1 MKKANA
7 PRAEEQAA
15 KNYILEYYQAITD
28 GSVTVG
34 HWIREW
40 YRMIVTGVQE
50 RRWVFS
56 QKKALMAIRFIQTFC
71 RHHEGELAPGR
82 IRLELW
88 QKAMISVIFGIVDE
102 DGIRVFREIFILIGR
117 KNGKTLLAA
126 AINALIM
133 YLDPDYGKRIYM
145 VAPKLD
151 QARLCFNALYQMIL
165 KEPELAEITQK
176 RRTDLY
182 IAETNTS
189 AQPIAFSE
197 KKSDGLN
204 PSAATCDEIG
214 AWQGEQGLRQYEV
227 LKSALGA
234 RKQPMLVDIT
244 TAGYVQDGIY
254 DELIKRS
261 TAVINGTSRET
272 RLAPFLYMIDD
283 QEKWNDINELAKAN
297 PNMGVSVTVDFFLE
311 EIAVAEQSLSKKA
324 EFLTKYCNIK
334 QNATT
339 AWFTAADVNKCF
351 SGGYLPGWKRQGVGI
366 GSIEYA
372 EALVDKLE
380 KNLKADAGELVNTAG
395 AIKTAEKE
403 PNRLT
408 LEDFRH
414 TYALAGI
421 DLSMTTDLTAVVIL
435 IQKGDTV
442 WFFTRFYMPRNK
454 LEEATARDGIPYSK
468 YVEQGYLILSGE
480 NVVDYHDVE
489 NFYTDL
495 VRKYE
500 ILPQKNG
507 YDRFSAA
514 FLIQDLEGMG
524 FHMESVSQGSNLTG
538 VIIDVEGMIKDGT
551 LKSAEDNNLMKIH
564 MMDSALKYDE
574 TNRRRLVKVSS
585 TAHIDGM
592 AALLDAMTMRRNY
605 YTQMEQLLR
614 NERG

>member
-1 MKKANA
+1 MKKTAA
-7 PRAEEQAA
+7 PLAEEQAA

-40 YRMIVTGVQE
+40 YKQIIDGLQE
-50 RRWVFS
+50 RRYMFN
-56 QKKALMAIRFIQTFC
+56 QKKANMAIRFIQTFC
-71 RHHEGELAPGR
+71 RHHEGALAPGR
-82 IRLELW
+82 IKLELW

-102 DGIRVFREIFILIGR
+102 DGVRVFREVLIVMGR
-117 KNGKTLLAA
+117 KNGKTLLSACMM
-126 AINALIM
+126 ALIM
-133 YLDPDYGKRIYM
+133 YLDPDYGKRVYT
-145 VAPKLD
+145 VATRRD
-151 QARLCFNALYQMIL
+151 QARLSFDALFQMIQ
-165 KEPELAEITQK
+165 KEPELAEMTQK

-182 IAETNTS
+182 IEETNNS
-189 AQPIAFSE
+189 AMPIAFSE

-204 PSAATCDEIG
+204 PSAVVCDELG
-214 AWQGEQGLRQYEV
+214 AWSGEQGNKQYMV
-227 LKSALGA
+227 MRSALGA
-234 RKQPMLVDIT
+234 RKQPLLISIT
-244 TAGYVQDGIY
+244 TAGYVNDGIY
-254 DELIKRS
+254 DEMIRRS

-283 QEKWNDINELAKAN
+283 AEKWNDINEIQKAN
-297 PNMGVSVTVDFFLE
+297 PNLGVSLTVDNILE
-311 EIAVAEQSLSKKA
+311 DLAAAEQSLSQAA
-324 EFLTKYCNIK
+324 EFKTKVCNLR
-334 QNATT
+334 QNAST
-339 AWFTAADVNKCF
+339 AWLTAQDVNKCF
-351 SGGYLPGWKRQGVGI
+351 SDTGK
-366 GSIEYA
+366 
-372 EALVDKLE
+372 
-380 KNLKADAGELVNTAG
+380 
-395 AIKTAEKE
+395 
-403 PNRLT
+403 T
-408 LEDFRH
+408 LEDMRH
-414 TYALAGI
+414 TYGLMGI
-421 DLSMTTDLTAVVIL
+421 DLSVTIDLTAVVL
-435 IQKGDTV
+435 LVQKGDTV
-442 WFFTRFYMPRNK
+442 WFFTRFYMPKNK

-480 NVVDYHDVE
+480 NVVDYHAVE
-489 NFYTDL
+489 NFYTDQ

>member
-1 MKKANA
+1 MKKKTGGGSG
-7 PRAEEQAA
+7 AEVPTA

-40 YRMIVTGVQE
+40 YRLIVNGLQE

-82 IRLELW
+82 IRMELW

-102 DGIRVFREIFILIGR
+102 DGVRVFREIFILIGR

-283 QEKWNDINELAKAN
+283 ESKWDDINELAKAN

-339 AWFTAADVNKCF
+339 AWLTAQDVNKVF
-351 SGGYLPGWKRQGVGI
+351 SDTGK
-366 GSIEYA
+366 
-372 EALVDKLE
+372 
-380 KNLKADAGELVNTAG
+380 
-395 AIKTAEKE
+395 
-403 PNRLT
+403 T

-421 DLSMTTDLTAVVIL
+421 DLSMTTDLTAVVLL

-442 WFFTRFYMPRNK
+442 WFFTRFYMPKNK
-454 LEEATARDGIPYSK
+454 VEENTARDGIPYRK
-468 YVEQGYLILSGE
+468 YIEQGYLIESGE

-489 NFYTDL
+489 QFYQDL

-507 YDRFSAA
+507 YDRYSAA
-514 FLIQDLEGMG
+514 FLIQNLEGMG
-524 FHMESVSQGSNLTG
+524 FQMESVSQGSNLTG

-551 LKSAEDNNLMKIH
+551 LKSAEDNTLMKIH

-592 AALLDAMTMRRNY
+592 AALLDGMTMRRNY
-605 YTQMEQLLR
+605 YTEMEHLLR
-614 NERG
+614 NERGKRDGTD

>member
-1 MKKANA
+1 MNKKTGGGSGAAA
-7 PRAEEQAA
+7 PEG

-34 HWIREW
+34 NWTRKW
-40 YRMIVTGVQE
+40 YRLIIQNLQD
-50 RRWVFS
+50 RLYAFN
-56 QKKALMAIRFIQTFC
+56 QKKANMNIRFIQTFC
-71 RHHEGELAPGR
+71 RHHEGALAPGR
-82 IRLELW
+82 IKLELW

-102 DGIRVFREIFILIGR
+102 DGNRWYREILIVIAR

-126 AINALIM
+126 AINAAVM
-133 YLDPDYGKRIYM
+133 FLDPDYGKRLYM
-145 VAPKLD
+145 VAQRLD
-151 QARLCFNALYQMIL
+151 QARLCFNALFQMIQ

-182 IAETNTS
+182 VAETNTS
-189 AQPIAFSE
+189 AQPLAFSE

-204 PSAATCDEIG
+204 PSVVTCDELG

-227 LKSALGA
+227 MKSALGA
-234 RKQPMLVDIT
+234 RKQPMLVGIT
-244 TAGYVQDGIY
+244 TPGYVSDGIY

-283 QEKWNDINELAKAN
+283 QSKWNDINELAKSN
-297 PNMGVSVTVDFFLE
+297 PNLGVSVTVDFFLE
-311 EIAVAEQSLSKKA
+311 EIAAAEQSLSRLA
-324 EFLTKYCNIK
+324 EFKTKYCCVR
-334 QNATT
+334 QNAST
-339 AWFTAADVNKCF
+339 AWLTAEDVNKCF
-351 SGGYLPGWKRQGVGI
+351 SGGWEPGWKQRGPDELDRRIKEETSG
-366 GSIEYA
+366 GMRK
-372 EALVDKLE
+372 DP
-380 KNLKADAGELVNTAG
+380 NL
-395 AIKTAEKE
+395 

-414 TYALAGI
+414 SYALMGI
-421 DLSMTTDLTAVVIL
+421 DLSKSIDLTAVVL
-435 IQKGDTV
+435 LVQKGDTV
-442 WFFTRFYMPRNK
+442 WFFTRFYMPKNK

-468 YVEQGYLILSGE
+468 YMEQGYLILSGE

-489 NFYTDL
+489 AFYADL

-500 ILPQKNG
+500 ILPQKSG
-507 YDRFSAA
+507 FDRYSAA
-514 FLIQDLEGMG
+514 FLVQDLEGMG

-538 VIIDVEGMIKDGT
+538 VIIDVEGMIKDGV

-574 TNRRRLVKVSS
+574 MDRRRLVKVSS

>member
-1 MKKANA
+1 MKKKTGGWSG
-7 PRAEEQAA
+7 AEVPTA

-40 YRMIVTGVQE
+40 YRLIVNGLQE

-82 IRLELW
+82 IRMELW

-102 DGIRVFREIFILIGR
+102 DGVRVFREIFILIGR

-165 KEPELAEITQK
+165 KEPELTEITQK

-283 QEKWNDINELAKAN
+283 ESKWDDINELAKAN

-339 AWFTAADVNKCF
+339 AWLTAQDVNKVF
-351 SGGYLPGWKRQGVGI
+351 SDTGK
-366 GSIEYA
+366 
-372 EALVDKLE
+372 
-380 KNLKADAGELVNTAG
+380 
-395 AIKTAEKE
+395 
-403 PNRLT
+403 T

-421 DLSMTTDLTAVVIL
+421 DLSMTTDLTAVVLL

-442 WFFTRFYMPRNK
+442 WFFTRFYMPKNK
-454 LEEATARDGIPYSK
+454 VEENTARDGIPYRK
-468 YVEQGYLILSGE
+468 YIEQGYLIESGE

-489 NFYTDL
+489 QFYQDL

-507 YDRFSAA
+507 YDRYSAA
-514 FLIQDLEGMG
+514 FLIQNLEGMG
-524 FHMESVSQGSNLTG
+524 FQMESVSQGSNLTG

-592 AALLDAMTMRRNY
+592 AALLDGMTMRRNY
-605 YTQMEQLLR
+605 YTEMEHLLR
-614 NERG
+614 NERGKRDGTD

>member
-1 MKKANA
+1 MKKTAA
-7 PRAEEQAA
+7 PLAEEQAA
-15 KNYILEYYQAITD
+15 KNYILEYYQAIMD

-82 IRLELW
+82 IKLELW
-88 QKAMISVIFGIVDE
+88 QKAMISVIFGIVEE
-102 DGIRVFREIFILIGR
+102 DGTRVFREIFILIGR

-133 YLDPDYGKRIYM
+133 YLDPDYGKRVFM
-145 VAPKLD
+145 VAPKLA
-151 QARLCFNALYQMIL
+151 QARLCFNALYQMIQ

-189 AQPIAFSE
+189 AEPIAFSE

-204 PSAATCDEIG
+204 PNAVTCDEIG

-283 QEKWNDINELAKAN
+283 QDKWNDINELAKAN

-351 SGGYLPGWKRQGVGI
+351 SETGK
-366 GSIEYA
+366 
-372 EALVDKLE
+372 
-380 KNLKADAGELVNTAG
+380 
-395 AIKTAEKE
+395 
-403 PNRLT
+403 T

-414 TYALAGI
+414 TYGLMGI
-421 DLSMTTDLTAVVIL
+421 DLSVTIDLTAVVL
-435 IQKGDTV
+435 LVQKGDTV

>member
-1 MKKANA
+1 MKKKTGGGSG
-7 PRAEEQAA
+7 AEVPA

-40 YRMIVTGVQE
+40 YRIIVDGLQTK
-50 RRWVFS
+50 RWCFS

-102 DGIRVFREIFILIGR
+102 SGVRVFREIFILIGR

-234 RKQPMLVDIT
+234 RKQPMLVNIS

-283 QEKWNDINELAKAN
+283 QDKWDDINELAKAN

-339 AWFTAADVNKCF
+339 AWLTAADVNKCF
-351 SGGYLPGWKRQGVGI
+351 EGDGK
-366 GSIEYA
+366 
-372 EALVDKLE
+372 
-380 KNLKADAGELVNTAG
+380 
-395 AIKTAEKE
+395 
-403 PNRLT
+403 T

-421 DLSMTTDLTAVVIL
+421 DLSITTDLTAVVVL

-442 WFFTRFYMPRNK
+442 WFFTRFYMPKNK
-454 LEEATARDGIPYSK
+454 VEEATARDGIPYSK
-468 YVEQGYLILSGE
+468 YIEQGYLIPSGE

-489 NFYTDL
+489 AFYQKL
-495 VRKYE
+495 VREYE

-507 YDRFSAA
+507 YDRYSAA
-514 FLIQDLEGMG
+514 YLVQDLENQG

-551 LKSAEDNNLMKIH
+551 LRSAEDNNLMKIH

-605 YTQMEQLLR
+605 YTEMEHLLR
-614 NERG
+614 NERN

>member
-1 MKKANA
+1 MKKANT

-40 YRMIVTGVQE
+40 YRIIVDGLQQ
-50 RRWVFS
+50 RRFMFS
-56 QKKALMAIRFIQTFC
+56 QKKANMNIRFIQTFC

-88 QKAMISVIFGIVDE
+88 QKAMVSVIFGIVDE
-102 DGIRVFREIFILIGR
+102 DGVRVFREILIIIGR

-126 AINALIM
+126 AINAAIM
-133 YLDPDYGKRIYM
+133 FLDPDYGKRVFM
-145 VAPKLD
+145 VAPKLA
-151 QARLCFNALYQMIL
+151 QARLCFNALYQMIQ
-165 KEPELAEITQK
+165 KEPELAGITQK

-189 AQPIAFSE
+189 AEPIAFSE

-204 PSAATCDEIG
+204 PNAVTCDEIG

-283 QEKWNDINELAKAN
+283 QNKWNDINELAKAN
-297 PNMGVSVTVDFFLE
+297 PNMGVSVPVDFFLE

-351 SGGYLPGWKRQGVGI
+351 SETGK
-366 GSIEYA
+366 
-372 EALVDKLE
+372 
-380 KNLKADAGELVNTAG
+380 
-395 AIKTAEKE
+395 
-403 PNRLT
+403 T
-408 LEDFRH
+408 LEDMRH
-414 TYALAGI
+414 TYGLMGI
-421 DLSMTTDLTAVVIL
+421 DLSVTIDLTAVVL
-435 IQKGDTV
+435 LVQKGDTV
-442 WFFTRFYMPRNK
+442 WFFTRFYMPKNR

-489 NFYTDL
+489 AFYTEL

>member
-1 MKKANA
+1 MKKKTGGGSG
-7 PRAEEQAA
+7 AEA
-15 KNYILEYYQAITD
+15 KNYILEYYQAIMD
-28 GSVTVG
+28 GSVTVC

-40 YRMIVTGVQE
+40 YRIIVEGLQE
-50 RRWVFS
+50 KRWFFS
-56 QKKALMAIRFIQTFC
+56 QKKALMSIRFIQTFC

-88 QKAMISVIFGIVDE
+88 EKAMISVIFGIVDE
-102 DGIRVFREIFILIGR
+102 EGIRVFREIFIVIGR

-182 IAETNTS
+182 VAETNSS

-234 RKQPMLVDIT
+234 RKQPLLVSIT
-244 TAGYVQDGIY
+244 TAGYISDGIY

-261 TAVINGTSRET
+261 TAVINGTSREM

-324 EFLTKYCNIK
+324 EFITKYCNIK

-339 AWFTAADVNKCF
+339 AWFTAAEVNKCF
-351 SGGYLPGWKRQGVGI
+351 DGGWETGWIQRQPDPMAAAIADKTSCGLHKI
-366 GSIEYA
+366 G
-372 EALVDKLE
+372 
-380 KNLKADAGELVNTAG
+380 NR
-395 AIKTAEKE
+395 

-414 TYALAGI
+414 CYALAGI
-421 DLSMTTDLTAVVIL
+421 DLSITTDLTAVVIL
-435 IQKGDTV
+435 IQKGETV
-442 WFFTRFYMPRNK
+442 WFFTRFYMPKNK
-454 LEEATARDGIPYSK
+454 LEDATARDGIPYRK

-480 NVVDYHDVE
+480 NNVDYHDVE
-489 NFYTDL
+489 NFYTEL

-507 YDRFSAA
+507 YDRYSAA
-514 FLIQDLEGMG
+514 YLIQDLESKG

-538 VIIDVEGMIKDGT
+538 VIVDVEGMIRDGT

-564 MMDSALKYDE
+564 MMDSALKTYED
-574 TNRRRLVKVSS
+574 NRRKLVKVSS

-605 YTQMEQLLR
+605 YTEMEHLLR
-614 NERG
+614 NERD

>member
-1 MKKANA
+1 MKKANT

-40 YRMIVTGVQE
+40 YRIIVDGLQQ
-50 RRWVFS
+50 RRFMFS
-56 QKKALMAIRFIQTFC
+56 QKKANMNIRFIQTFC

-88 QKAMISVIFGIVDE
+88 QKAMVSVIFGIVDE
-102 DGIRVFREIFILIGR
+102 DGVRVFREILIIIGR

-126 AINALIM
+126 AINAAIM
-133 YLDPDYGKRIYM
+133 FLDPDYGKRVFM
-145 VAPKLD
+145 VAPKLA
-151 QARLCFNALYQMIL
+151 QARLCFNALYQMIQ
-165 KEPELAEITQK
+165 KEPELAGITQK

-189 AQPIAFSE
+189 AEPIAFSE

-204 PSAATCDEIG
+204 PNAVTCDEIG

-283 QEKWNDINELAKAN
+283 QDKWNDINELAKAN

-351 SGGYLPGWKRQGVGI
+351 SETGK
-366 GSIEYA
+366 
-372 EALVDKLE
+372 
-380 KNLKADAGELVNTAG
+380 
-395 AIKTAEKE
+395 
-403 PNRLT
+403 T
-408 LEDFRH
+408 LEDMRH
-414 TYALAGI
+414 TYGLMGI
-421 DLSMTTDLTAVVIL
+421 DLSVTIDLTAVVL
-435 IQKGDTV
+435 LVQKGDTV
-442 WFFTRFYMPRNK
+442 WFFTRFYMPKNR

-468 YVEQGYLILSGE
+468 YVEQGYLILRGE

-489 NFYTDL
+489 AFYTEL

>member
-1 MKKANA
+1 MKKTKAT
-7 PRAEEQAA
+7 AEEPAR
-15 KNYILEYYQAITD
+15 NYILEYYQEIMD

-40 YRMIVTGVQE
+40 YGQVVNGLQE
-50 RRWVFS
+50 KRYVFS
-56 QKKALMAIRFIQTFC
+56 QKKANMTIRFIQTFC

-82 IRLELW
+82 IKLELW

-102 DGIRVFREIFILIGR
+102 DGVRIFREILILIGR

-126 AINALIM
+126 AINAAIM
-133 YLDPDYGKRIYM
+133 FLDPDYGKRVFM
-145 VAPKLD
+145 VAPKLA

-165 KEPELAEITQK
+165 KEPELAGITQK

-182 IAETNTS
+182 IEETNTS
-189 AQPIAFSE
+189 AEPIAFSE

-204 PSAATCDEIG
+204 PNAVTCDEIA
-214 AWQGEQGLRQYEV
+214 AWSPPENSLKQYEV

-234 RKQPMLVDIT
+234 RKQPMLVNIT
-244 TAGYVQDGIY
+244 TAGYVSDGIY

-283 QEKWNDINELAKAN
+283 QDKWNDINELAKAN

-324 EFLTKYCNIK
+324 EFLTKYCNKK
-334 QNATT
+334 QNAST
-339 AWFTAADVNKCF
+339 AWLNAKDVNLCF
-351 SGGYLPGWKRQGVGI
+351 SGGWMPGWKQVSMDYDRRR
-366 GSIEYA
+366 
-372 EALVDKLE
+372 DE
-380 KNLKADAGELVNTAG
+380 K
-395 AIKTAEKE
+395 

-414 TYALAGI
+414 SYALAGV
-421 DLSMTTDLTAVVIL
+421 DLSMTTDLTAVVVL

-442 WFFTRFYMPRNK
+442 WFFTRFYMPTNK
-454 LEEATARDGIPYSK
+454 VEEATARDGIPYRK

-489 NFYTDL
+489 RFYEEL
-495 VRKYE
+495 RKDYE
-500 ILPQKNG
+500 IIPLKSG
-507 YDRFSAA
+507 YDRYSAA

-524 FHMESVSQGSNLTG
+524 YHMESVSQVSNLTG

-551 LKSAEDNNLMKIH
+551 LRSAEDNNLMKIH
-564 MMDSALKYDE
+564 MMDSALHTYED
-574 TNRRRLVKVSS
+574 NRRRLVKVSS
-585 TAHIDGM
+585 TAHVDGM

-605 YTQMEQLLR
+605 YTEMENLLR
-614 NERG
+614 NER

>member
-1 MKKANA
+1 MKKTAA

-40 YRMIVTGVQE
+40 YRIIVDGLQQ
-50 RRWVFS
+50 RRFMFS
-56 QKKALMAIRFIQTFC
+56 QKKANMNIRFIQTFC

-82 IRLELW
+82 IKLELW

-102 DGIRVFREIFILIGR
+102 DGVRVFREILIIIGR

-126 AINALIM
+126 AINAAIM
-133 YLDPDYGKRIYM
+133 FLDPDYGKRVFM
-145 VAPKLD
+145 VAPKLA
-151 QARLCFNALYQMIL
+151 QARLCFNALYQMIQ
-165 KEPELAEITQK
+165 KEPELAGITQK

-189 AQPIAFSE
+189 AEPIAFSE

-204 PSAATCDEIG
+204 PNAVTCDEIG

-283 QEKWNDINELAKAN
+283 QDKWNDINELAKAN

-351 SGGYLPGWKRQGVGI
+351 SDTGK
-366 GSIEYA
+366 
-372 EALVDKLE
+372 
-380 KNLKADAGELVNTAG
+380 
-395 AIKTAEKE
+395 
-403 PNRLT
+403 T
-408 LEDFRH
+408 LEDMRH
-414 TYALAGI
+414 TYGLMGI
-421 DLSMTTDLTAVVIL
+421 DLSVTIDLTAVVL
-435 IQKGDTV
+435 LVQKSDTV
-442 WFFTRFYMPRNK
+442 WFFTRFYMPKNK

-614 NERG
+614 NER

>member
-1 MKKANA
+1 MKKAEA

-28 GSVTVG
+28 GSITVG
-34 HWIREW
+34 RWIREW
-40 YRMIVTGVQE
+40 YKQIIDGLQE
-50 RRWVFS
+50 RRYMFN
-56 QKKALMAIRFIQTFC
+56 QKKANMAIRFIQTFC
-71 RHHEGELAPGR
+71 RHHEGALAPGR
-82 IRLELW
+82 IKLELW

-102 DGIRVFREIFILIGR
+102 DGVRVFREVLIVMGR
-117 KNGKTLLAA
+117 KNGKTLLSACMM
-126 AINALIM
+126 ALIM
-133 YLDPDYGKRIYM
+133 YMDPDYGKRVYT
-145 VAPKLD
+145 VATRRD
-151 QARLCFNALYQMIL
+151 QARLSFDALFQMIQ
-165 KEPELAEITQK
+165 KEPELAEMTQK

-189 AQPIAFSE
+189 AMPIAFSE

-204 PSAATCDEIG
+204 PSAVVCDELG
-214 AWQGEQGLRQYEV
+214 AWSGEQGNKQYMV
-227 LKSALGA
+227 MRSALGA
-234 RKQPMLVDIT
+234 RKQPLLISIT
-244 TAGYVQDGIY
+244 TAGYVNDGIY
-254 DELIKRS
+254 DEMIKRS

-283 QEKWNDINELAKAN
+283 PDKWNDINEIRKAN
-297 PNMGVSVTVDFFLE
+297 PNLGVSLTVDNILE
-311 EIAVAEQSLSKKA
+311 DLAAAEQSLSQAA
-324 EFLTKYCNIK
+324 EFKTKVCNLR
-334 QNATT
+334 QNAST
-339 AWFTAADVNKCF
+339 AWLTAQDVNKCF
-351 SGGYLPGWKRQGVGI
+351 SDTGK
-366 GSIEYA
+366 
-372 EALVDKLE
+372 
-380 KNLKADAGELVNTAG
+380 
-395 AIKTAEKE
+395 
-403 PNRLT
+403 T
-408 LEDFRH
+408 LEDYRH
-414 TYALAGI
+414 TYGLMGI
-421 DLSMTTDLTAVVIL
+421 DLSVTIDLTAVVL
-435 IQKGDTV
+435 LVQKGDTV
-442 WFFTRFYMPRNK
+442 WFFTRFYMPKNK

-585 TAHIDGM
+585 TAHVDGM
-592 AALLDAMTMRRNY
+592 AALLDAMCMRRNY

-614 NERG
+614 NER

>member
-1 MKKANA
+1 MKKANM

-40 YRMIVTGVQE
+40 YRIIVEGLQQ
-50 RRWVFS
+50 RRFMFS
-56 QKKALMAIRFIQTFC
+56 QKKANMNIRFIQTFC

-88 QKAMISVIFGIVDE
+88 QKAMVSVIFGIVDE
-102 DGIRVFREIFILIGR
+102 DGVRVFREILIIIGR

-126 AINALIM
+126 AINAAIM
-133 YLDPDYGKRIYM
+133 FLDPDYGKRVFM
-145 VAPKLD
+145 VAPKLA
-151 QARLCFNALYQMIL
+151 QARLCFNALYQMIQ
-165 KEPELAEITQK
+165 KEPELAGITQK

-189 AQPIAFSE
+189 AEPIAFSE

-204 PSAATCDEIG
+204 PNAVTCDEIG

-283 QEKWNDINELAKAN
+283 QDKWNDINELAKAN

-339 AWFTAADVNKCF
+339 AWFTAADVNKAF
-351 SGGYLPGWKRQGVGI
+351 SDTGK
-366 GSIEYA
+366 
-372 EALVDKLE
+372 
-380 KNLKADAGELVNTAG
+380 
-395 AIKTAEKE
+395 
-403 PNRLT
+403 T
-408 LEDFRH
+408 LEDMRH
-414 TYALAGI
+414 TYGLMGI
-421 DLSMTTDLTAVVIL
+421 DLSVTIDLTAVVL
-435 IQKGDTV
+435 LVQKGDTV
-442 WFFTRFYMPRNK
+442 WFFTRFYMPRNR

>member
-1 MKKANA
+1 MSKKTGGGSGAGA
-7 PRAEEQAA
+7 PET

-40 YRMIVTGVQE
+40 YRIIVDGLQQ
-50 RRWVFS
+50 RRFMFS
-56 QKKALMAIRFIQTFC
+56 QKKANMNIRFIQTFC

-88 QKAMISVIFGIVDE
+88 QKAMVSVIFGIVDD
-102 DGIRVFREIFILIGR
+102 DGVRVFREILIIIGR

-126 AINALIM
+126 AINAAIM
-133 YLDPDYGKRIYM
+133 FLDPDYGKRVFM
-145 VAPKLD
+145 VAPKLA
-151 QARLCFNALYQMIL
+151 QARLCFNALYQMIQ
-165 KEPELAEITQK
+165 KEPELAGITQK

-189 AQPIAFSE
+189 AEPIAFSE

-204 PSAATCDEIG
+204 PNAVTCDEIG
-214 AWQGEQGLRQYEV
+214 AWQGEQGLRQDEV

-283 QEKWNDINELAKAN
+283 QDKWNDINELAKAN

-339 AWFTAADVNKCF
+339 AWFTAADVNKAF
-351 SGGYLPGWKRQGVGI
+351 SETGK
-366 GSIEYA
+366 
-372 EALVDKLE
+372 
-380 KNLKADAGELVNTAG
+380 
-395 AIKTAEKE
+395 
-403 PNRLT
+403 T
-408 LEDFRH
+408 LEDMRH
-414 TYALAGI
+414 TYGLMGI
-421 DLSMTTDLTAVVIL
+421 DLSVTIDLTAVVL
-435 IQKGDTV
+435 LVQKGDTV
-442 WFFTRFYMPRNK
+442 WFFTRFYMPKNR

-564 MMDSALKYDE
+564 MMESALKYDE

-605 YTQMEQLLR
+605 YNELEQLLK
-614 NERG
+614 NERGNS

>member
-1 MKKANA
+1 MKKANM
-7 PRAEEQAA
+7 PRAEETAA

-82 IRLELW
+82 IKLELW
-88 QKAMISVIFGIVDE
+88 QKAMISVIFGIVEE
-102 DGIRVFREIFILIGR
+102 DGTRVFREIFILIGR

-133 YLDPDYGKRIYM
+133 YLDPDYGKRVFM
-145 VAPKLD
+145 VAPKLA
-151 QARLCFNALYQMIL
+151 QARLCFNALYQMIQ

-189 AQPIAFSE
+189 AEPIAFSE

-204 PSAATCDEIG
+204 PNAVTCDEIG

-227 LKSALGA
+227 LKSAMGA

-351 SGGYLPGWKRQGVGI
+351 SETGK
-366 GSIEYA
+366 
-372 EALVDKLE
+372 
-380 KNLKADAGELVNTAG
+380 
-395 AIKTAEKE
+395 
-403 PNRLT
+403 T
-408 LEDFRH
+408 LEDMRH
-414 TYALAGI
+414 TYGLMGI
-421 DLSMTTDLTAVVIL
+421 DLSVTIDLTAVVL
-435 IQKGDTV
+435 LVQKGDTV
-442 WFFTRFYMPRNK
+442 WFFTRFYMPKNR